1 MTGAAPVTQPVL
13 DLRSE
18 DGVAFLTLRRPARHN
33 ALNPQLMRSLSGA
46 WQEIAMRRD
55 LRVAVLAGEG
65 PSFCS
70 GMDIGQTHPGFGY
83 LAHARDAQDEQELA
97 AADALEALSGERR
110 KLHYTPPPGLGKP
123 VIAAL
128 HGRVSGGGLELALGC
143 DIRIAAD
150 DTVFAL
156 PEVTRGI
163 VPGSGGMYWLPRVV
177 GLGRALE
184 MILTGEPIDA
194 QEALRIGL
202 VNRVVGRDELNA
214 CASAMA
220 TRIAANAPLAVQAAR
235 DAVMRSLG
243 TGPGEGLEI
252 SENLGRVL
260 RTTSD
265 YEEGFRA
272 FAQKRPPQFTGR

>member
-1 MTGAAPVTQPVL
+1 MTDAVL
-13 DLRSE
+13 DFQAE
-18 DGVAFLTLRRPARHN
+18 EGIAFLTLRRPQRHN
-33 ALNPQLMRSLSGA
+33 ALNPQLMRSLSEA
-46 WQEIAMRRD
+46 WQAFALRRE

-83 LAHARDAQDEQELA
+83 LQHARQQQDPAELA
-97 AADALEALSGERR
+97 AADPLEALPGERR
-110 KLHYTPPPGLGKP
+110 KLHYAPPPGLGKP

-143 DIRIAAD
+143 DIRIAAE

-163 VPGSGGMYWLPRVV
+163 IPGSGGLYWLPRVV

-184 MILTGEPIDA
+184 MILTGEPVDA
-194 QEALRIGL
+194 TQALRIGL
-202 VNRVVGRDELNA
+202 VNRVVPRDELA
-214 CASAMA
+214 ASARAMA
-220 TRIAANAPLAVQAAR
+220 LRIAVNAPLAVQAAR

-243 TGPGEGLEI
+243 TGAGEGSEI
-252 SENLGRVL
+252 SENLSRVL
-260 RTTSD
+260 KTTAD
-265 YEEGFRA
+265 YEEGFLA
-272 FAQKRPPQFTGR
+272 FAEKRAPRFSGR

>member
-1 MTGAAPVTQPVL
+1 MQAVL
-13 DLRSE
+13 DCRVE
-18 DGVAFLTLRRPARHN
+18 DGIAFLSLRRPQRHN
-33 ALNPQLMRSLSGA
+33 ALNPTLMRQLSEF
-46 WQEIAMRRD
+46 WQSFAIRRE
-55 LRVAVLAGEG
+55 LRVAVLAGDG

-83 LAHARDAQDEQELA
+83 LEPARKDQDEAELA
-97 AADALEALSGERR
+97 AADALEALPGERR

-128 HGRVSGGGLELALGC
+128 HGRVSGGGLELALCC
-143 DIRIAAD
+143 DVRIAAE

-163 VPGSGGMYWLPRVV
+163 IPGSGGLYWLPRVV

-184 MILTGEPIDA
+184 MILTGDPIDA
-194 QEALRIGL
+194 AEALRIGL
-202 VNRVVGRDELNA
+202 VNRVVARQELVTSA
-214 CASAMA
+214 RAMA
-220 TRIAANAPLAVQAAR
+220 LRIAGNAPLAVQAAR

-243 TGPGEGLEI
+243 ASAAEGLEI
-252 SENLGRVL
+252 SENLSRVL
-260 RTTSD
+260 KTTAD

-272 FAQKRPPQFTGR
+272 FAEKRPPLFSGR

>member
-1 MTGAAPVTQPVL
+1 MRQL
-13 DLRSE
+13 SE
-18 DGVAFLTLRRPARHN
+18 FWQSFAIRR
-33 ALNPQLMRSLSGA
+33 
-46 WQEIAMRRD
+46 E
-55 LRVAVLAGEG
+55 LRVAVLAGDG

-83 LAHARDAQDEQELA
+83 LEPARQGQDEAELA
-97 AADALEALSGERR
+97 AADALEALPGERR

-128 HGRVSGGGLELALGC
+128 HGRVSGGGLELALCC
-143 DIRIAAD
+143 DVRIAAE

-163 VPGSGGMYWLPRVV
+163 IPGSGGLYWLPRVV

-184 MILTGEPIDA
+184 MILTGDPIDA
-194 QEALRIGL
+194 AEALRIGL
-202 VNRVVGRDELNA
+202 VNRVVARQELA
-214 CASAMA
+214 TCARAMA
-220 TRIAANAPLAVQAAR
+220 LRIAGNAPLAVQAAR

-243 TGPGEGLEI
+243 ASAAEGLEI
-252 SENLGRVL
+252 SENLNRVL
-260 RTTSD
+260 KTTAD

-272 FAQKRPPQFTGR
+272 FAEKRPPLFSGR

>member
-1 MTGAAPVTQPVL
+1 MTQAVL
-13 DLRSE
+13 DFRSE
-18 DGVAFLTLRRPARHN
+18 EGVAFLTLRRPQRHN
-33 ALNPQLMRSLSGA
+33 ALNPQLMRSLSQS
-46 WQEIAMRRD
+46 WQAFALQRE

-83 LAHARDAQDEQELA
+83 LQHAREGHQDAELA
-97 AADALEALSGERR
+97 AADALEALPGERR

-123 VIAAL
+123 VIVAL

-143 DIRIAAD
+143 DIRIAAE

-163 VPGSGGMYWLPRVV
+163 IPGSGGLYWLPRVV

-184 MILTGEPIDA
+184 MILTGEPVNA
-194 QEALRIGL
+194 AEALRIGL
-202 VNRVVGRDELNA
+202 VNRVVPREELAA
-214 CASAMA
+214 CTRAMA
-220 TRIAANAPLAVQAAR
+220 LRIAANAPLAVQAAR

-243 TGPGEGLEI
+243 AGAGEGLEI
-252 SENLGRVL
+252 SENLSRVL
-260 RTTSD
+260 KTTAD

-272 FAQKRPPQFTGR
+272 FAEKRAPRFSGR